1 MSSTP
6 FSVLMSVYRK
16 ESPEFLREALDS
28 VFDQTA
34 VPAEVVLVEDGPLTD
49 ELHALLDDY
58 GNSHPELKRVPLP
71 ENRGLGL
78 ALQEGMLHCSNEL
91 VARMDTDDISVAT
104 RFERQLAEFEKNPGI
119 DICGSHIKEFEET
132 PDHIV
137 AERRVPLTHDGCKRY
152 QRRRDAFN
160 HVSVMFRKTAVLKAG
175 NYQHCPLMEDTLLW
189 ANMFK
194 TGATAMN
201 IDDYLVLVRIG
212 KDMYERR
219 GGMAYF
225 KKYRKARRVIYQT
238 GFISWWDYAYTIV
251 IQFVVAIIPNSL
263 RGFVFKKILHK
274 QS

>member
-16 ESPEFLREALDS
+16 ESPEFLRQALDS

-49 ELHALLDDY
+49 ELYALLDDY
-58 GNSHPELKRVPLP
+58 GRCRPELKRVPLS

-78 ALQEGMLHCSNEL
+78 ALQEGILHCSNEL

-104 RFERQLAEFEKNPGI
+104 RFERQLAEFEKNPSI
-119 DICGSHIKEFEET
+119 DICGSHIKEFEGT

-137 AERRVPLTHDGCKRY
+137 AERRVPLTHDDCKRY

-225 KKYRKARRVIYQT
+225 KKYRKARRVIYKT

-251 IQFVVAIIPNSL
+251 IQFIVAIIPNSL

>member
-1 MSSTP
+1 MNSTP

-16 ESPEFLREALDS
+16 ENPEFLRQALDS

-91 VARMDTDDISVAT
+91 VARMDTDDISVPY

-225 KKYRKARRVIYQT
+225 KKYRKARWVIYQT

-251 IQFVVAIIPNSL
+251 IQFIVAIMPNSL

>member
-28 VFDQTA
+28 VFGQTA

-49 ELHALLDDY
+49 ELYALLDDY
-58 GNSHPELKRVPLP
+58 GNSHPELKRVPLS

-119 DICGSHIKEFEET
+119 DICGSHIKEFEGT

-137 AERRVPLTHDGCKRY
+137 AERRVPLTHDDCKRY

-263 RGFVFKKILHK
+263 RGFVFKKLLHK

>member
-28 VFDQTA
+28 VFGQTA

-49 ELHALLDDY
+49 ELYALLDDY
-58 GNSHPELKRVPLP
+58 GNSHPELKRVPLS

-78 ALQEGMLHCSNEL
+78 ALQEGINHCSNEL
-91 VARMDTDDISVAT
+91 VARMDTDDISVPT

-137 AERRVPLTHDGCKRY
+137 AERRVPLTNDGCKRY

-160 HVSVMFRKTAVLKAG
+160 HVSVMFRKSAVLKAG

-251 IQFVVAIIPNSL
+251 IQFVVAIMPNSL

>member
-16 ESPEFLREALDS
+16 ESPEFLRQALDS

-49 ELHALLDDY
+49 ELYALLDDY
-58 GNSHPELKRVPLP
+58 GRNHPELKRVPLP

-78 ALQEGMLHCSNEL
+78 ALQEGILHCSNEL

-104 RFERQLAEFEKNPGI
+104 RFERQLAEFEKNPSI

-137 AERRVPLTHDGCKRY
+137 AERRVPLTQNDCKRY

-212 KDMYERR
+212 NDMYERR

-238 GFISWWDYAYTIV
+238 GFISWWDYAYTIL
-251 IQFVVAIIPNSL
+251 IQFIVAIMPNSL
-263 RGFVFKKILHK
+263 RGFIFKKILHK

>member
-16 ESPEFLREALDS
+16 ENPEFLRQALDS

-49 ELHALLDDY
+49 ELYALLDDY
-58 GNSHPELKRVPLP
+58 GNSHPELKRVPLS

-78 ALQEGMLHCSNEL
+78 ALQEGINHCSNEL
-91 VARMDTDDISVAT
+91 VARMDTDDISVPT

-137 AERRVPLTHDGCKRY
+137 AERRVPLTNDGCKRY

-160 HVSVMFRKTAVLKAG
+160 HVSVMFRKSAVLKAG

-251 IQFVVAIIPNSL
+251 IQFVVAIMPNSL

>member
-28 VFDQTA
+28 VFNQTA

-49 ELHALLDDY
+49 ELYALLDDY

-91 VARMDTDDISVAT
+91 VARMDTDDISIAT

-119 DICGSHIKEFEET
+119 DICGSHIKEFEGT

-137 AERRVPLTHDGCKRY
+137 AERRVPLTHDDCKHY

-251 IQFVVAIIPNSL
+251 IQFVVAIMPNSL

>member
-16 ESPEFLREALDS
+16 ESPEFLRQALDS

-49 ELHALLDDY
+49 ELYALLDDY
-58 GNSHPELKRVPLP
+58 GRSHPELKRVPLP

-78 ALQEGMLHCSNEL
+78 ALQEGILHCSNEL
-91 VARMDTDDISVAT
+91 VARMDTDDISVPS
-104 RFERQLAEFEKNPGI
+104 RFDRQLAEFEKNPGI
-119 DICGSHIKEFEET
+119 DICGSHIKEFEGT

-137 AERRVPLTHDGCKRY
+137 AERRVPLTHDDCKRY

-251 IQFVVAIIPNSL
+251 IQFVVAIMPNSL

>member
-16 ESPEFLREALDS
+16 ESPEFLRQALDS

-49 ELHALLDDY
+49 ELYALLDDY
-58 GNSHPELKRVPLP
+58 GRSHPELKRVPLP

-78 ALQEGMLHCSNEL
+78 ALQEGILHCSNEL

-119 DICGSHIKEFEET
+119 DICGSHIKEFEGT

-251 IQFVVAIIPNSL
+251 IQFVVAIMPNSL
-263 RGFVFKKILHK
+263 RGFVFKKLLHK

>member
-16 ESPEFLREALDS
+16 ESPEFLRQALDS
-28 VFDQTA
+28 VFNQTA
-34 VPAEVVLVEDGPLTD
+34 IPAEVVLVEDGPLTD
-49 ELHALLDDY
+49 ELYALLDDY
-58 GNSHPELKRVPLP
+58 GNSHPELKRVPLS

-91 VARMDTDDISVAT
+91 VARMDTDDISVPT

-137 AERRVPLTHDGCKRY
+137 AERRVPLTHDDCKRY

-251 IQFVVAIIPNSL
+251 IQFVVAIMPNSL
-263 RGFVFKKILHK
+263 RGFVFKKLLHK

>member
-16 ESPEFLREALDS
+16 ENPEFLRQALDS

-49 ELHALLDDY
+49 ELYALLDDY
-58 GNSHPELKRVPLP
+58 GNSHPELKRVPLS

-78 ALQEGMLHCSNEL
+78 ALQEGINHCSNEL
-91 VARMDTDDISVAT
+91 VARMDTDDISVPT

-137 AERRVPLTHDGCKRY
+137 AERRVPLTHDDCKRY

-251 IQFVVAIIPNSL
+251 IQFVVAIMPNSL
-263 RGFVFKKILHK
+263 RGFVFKKLLHK

>member
-78 ALQEGMLHCSNEL
+78 ALQEGILHCSNEL

-137 AERRVPLTHDGCKRY
+137 AERRVPLTHDDCKRY

-160 HVSVMFRKTAVLKAG
+160 HVSVMFRKSAVLKAG

-251 IQFVVAIIPNSL
+251 IQFVVAIMPNSL

>member
-1 MSSTP
+1 MRSTP

-16 ESPEFLREALDS
+16 ENPEFLRQALDS

-49 ELHALLDDY
+49 ELYALLDDY
-58 GNSHPELKRVPLP
+58 GNSHPELKRVPLS

-78 ALQEGMLHCSNEL
+78 ALQEGINHCSNEL
-91 VARMDTDDISVAT
+91 VARMDTDDISVPT

-137 AERRVPLTHDGCKRY
+137 AERRVPLTHDDCKRY

-251 IQFVVAIIPNSL
+251 IQFVVAIMPNSL
-263 RGFVFKKILHK
+263 RGFVFKKLLHK

>member
-28 VFDQTA
+28 VFGQTA

-49 ELHALLDDY
+49 ELYALLDDY
-58 GNSHPELKRVPLP
+58 GNSHPELKRVPLS

-119 DICGSHIKEFEET
+119 DICGSHIKEFEGT

-137 AERRVPLTHDGCKRY
+137 AERRVPLTHDDCKRY

>member
-78 ALQEGMLHCSNEL
+78 ALQEGILHCSNEL
-91 VARMDTDDISVAT
+91 VARMDTDDISVPS

-137 AERRVPLTHDGCKRY
+137 AERRVPLTNDGCKRY

-251 IQFVVAIIPNSL
+251 IQFVVAMMPNKM
-263 RGFVFKKILHK
+263 RGWVFKKILHR
-274 QS
+274 

>member
-16 ESPEFLREALDS
+16 ESPEFLRQALDS

-49 ELHALLDDY
+49 ELYALLDDY
-58 GNSHPELKRVPLP
+58 GRSHPELKRVPLP

-78 ALQEGMLHCSNEL
+78 ALQEGILHCSNEL

-119 DICGSHIKEFEET
+119 DICGSHIKEFEGT

-137 AERRVPLTHDGCKRY
+137 AERRVPLTHDDCKRY

-251 IQFVVAIIPNSL
+251 IQFVVAIMPNSL
-263 RGFVFKKILHK
+263 RGFVFKKLLHK

>member
-49 ELHALLDDY
+49 ELYSLLDDY
-58 GNSHPELKRVPLP
+58 GHSHPELKRVPLP

-78 ALQEGMLHCSNEL
+78 ALQEGILHCSNEL

-137 AERRVPLTHDGCKRY
+137 AERRVPLTHDDCKRY

-160 HVSVMFRKTAVLKAG
+160 HVSVMLRKTAVLKAG

-251 IQFVVAIIPNSL
+251 IQFVVAIMPNSL
-263 RGFVFKKILHK
+263 RGVVFKEILHK

>member
-16 ESPEFLREALDS
+16 ENPEFLRQALDS

-34 VPAEVVLVEDGPLTD
+34 VPAEVVLVEDGPLTA
-49 ELHALLDDY
+49 ELYALLDDY
-58 GNSHPELKRVPLP
+58 GNSHPELKRVPLS

-119 DICGSHIKEFEET
+119 DICGSHIKEFEGT

-160 HVSVMFRKTAVLKAG
+160 HVSVMFRKSAVLKAG

-251 IQFVVAIIPNSL
+251 IQFVVAIMPNSL

>member
-58 GNSHPELKRVPLP
+58 GYSHPELKRVPLS

-78 ALQEGMLHCSNEL
+78 ALQEGILHCSNEL

-119 DICGSHIKEFEET
+119 DICGSHIKEFEGT

-137 AERRVPLTHDGCKRY
+137 AERRVPLTNDGCKRY

-160 HVSVMFRKTAVLKAG
+160 HVSVMFRKSAVLKAG